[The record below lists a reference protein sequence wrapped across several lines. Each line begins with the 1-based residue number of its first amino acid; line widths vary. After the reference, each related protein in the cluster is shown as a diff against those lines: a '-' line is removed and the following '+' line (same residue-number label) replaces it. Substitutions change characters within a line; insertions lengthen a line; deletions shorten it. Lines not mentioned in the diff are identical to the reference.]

1 MSPNKNTMNNSI
13 NLTELSTRESAMVEW
28 KENVARIPD
37 VIETIVAFAN
47 DFLNLGGGYV
57 VCGAKE
63 VKDTHGFQAVE
74 YVGLTADRLKR
85 VKEEVINTCTNATRV
100 NPPINPITDEIDISN
115 DPTKKVLVFTINATP
130 YAHSYK
136 NDSKDIPRYFIRTDY
151 NTKEATNGFIRE
163 LLRRKGQIEAW
174 DKRINQKATLTDID
188 ELVLRQYLQNMKLW
202 SNNKAITDYL
212 SDREK
217 IEEFIPPLLGRL
229 GIDKP
234 VHPKNFTLMVFGKTP
249 IDFCVGAYSIF
260 TIFEG
265 IDKGKQQAETQWI
278 TGTIVEQANKLIEL
292 LNIESTVAID
302 KSAENVNQSKY
313 PKIALKEAVVNA
325 IVHRDYEIDQPT
337 RVEVYAD
344 RIEVYSPGGLPFN
357 LDKNKFVQGKAK
369 ASWRNQAFGR
379 IFHKLNLAQHQGSG
393 IEKIITA
400 MKEEGCP
407 NPTFEVDDDSV
418 TCILP
423 AHPRHRVM
431 RQISEAESDIVIRD
445 YPAAYKKL
453 LPVLEN
459 DIYNYRALEL
469 FCEVN
474 NLLES
479 PTHILNLI
487 ASKNI
492 DFTQIRSNTLV
503 VISESLSL
511 IKNNPSAENLS
522 RQLLEIALKGKL
534 EEKQLLRV
542 AYTLKKIGDDK
553 AVVSF
558 VEQTMHQYPNL
569 QHNSFLLD
577 QKGRA
582 LIDLAKRCEQSYH
595 EQQNFRLKNKAK
607 DDFERYLREAQKVLN
622 LAYEYSE
629 NVVDK
634 DYIQKALWYIENEM
648 MPFLTGKKKSN
659 IDARTLFIKHIP
671 SKSVKKDIEAIYSKY
686 GAIEKIT
693 MNIKTGYDSQVAYII
708 FETENGAEAAFLDRY
723 NIRLNGE
730 KIHTNRY
737 IR

>member
-1 MSPNKNTMNNSI
+1 
-13 NLTELSTRESAMVEW
+13 
-28 KENVARIPD
+28 
-37 VIETIVAFAN
+37 
-47 DFLNLGGGYV
+47 
-57 VCGAKE
+57 
-63 VKDTHGFQAVE
+63 
-74 YVGLTADRLKR
+74 
-85 VKEEVINTCTNATRV
+85 
-100 NPPINPITDEIDISN
+100 
-115 DPTKKVLVFTINATP
+115 
-130 YAHSYK
+130 
-136 NDSKDIPRYFIRTDY
+136 
-151 NTKEATNGFIRE
+151 
-163 LLRRKGQIEAW
+163 
-174 DKRINQKATLTDID
+174 
-188 ELVLRQYLQNMKLW
+188 
-202 SNNKAITDYL
+202 
-212 SDREK
+212 
-217 IEEFIPPLLGRL
+217 
-229 GIDKP
+229 
-234 VHPKNFTLMVFGKTP
+234 
-249 IDFCVGAYSIF
+249 
-260 TIFEG
+260 
-265 IDKGKQQAETQWI
+265 
-278 TGTIVEQANKLIEL
+278 
-292 LNIESTVAID
+292 
-302 KSAENVNQSKY
+302 
-313 PKIALKEAVVNA
+313 
-325 IVHRDYEIDQPT
+325 
-337 RVEVYAD
+337 
-344 RIEVYSPGGLPFN
+344 
-357 LDKNKFVQGKAK
+357 
-369 ASWRNQAFGR
+369 
-379 IFHKLNLAQHQGSG
+379 
-393 IEKIITA
+393 
-400 MKEEGCP
+400 
-407 NPTFEVDDDSV
+407 
-418 TCILP
+418 
-423 AHPRHRVM
+423 
-431 RQISEAESDIVIRD
+431 
-445 YPAAYKKL
+445 
-453 LPVLEN
+453 
-459 DIYNYRALEL
+459 
-469 FCEVN
+469 
-474 NLLES
+474 
-479 PTHILNLI
+479 
-487 ASKNI
+487 
-492 DFTQIRSNTLV
+492 LV

-511 IKNNPSAENLS
+511 IKNNQSAENLS

-737 IR
+737 VR